1 MPSRKASGHQPIL
14 LPSTLFPFAHKGK
27 SHPALVNILCN
38 DALQA
43 PGHADKNA
51 KAKILHISLFFP
63 TFSVNFR
70 VT

>member
-1 MPSRKASGHQPIL
+1 MPSVKASGHQPIL
-14 LPSTLFPFAHKGK
+14 LPSILVPFAHKGK

-43 PGHADKNA
+43 PGHADKKA
-51 KAKILHISLFFP
+51 KAKILCISLHFP
-63 TFSVNFR
+63 TFYVNFR